1 LVNPYN
7 NIYFDYA
14 KNIIGT
20 QNENISLTTGQR
32 MLIYA
37 LGTGGTTII
46 NNNGGGGG
54 GITYITINLNKLELM
69 NDFWFTN
76 QENVIFAYT
85 YNWEN
90 KLIDVDSVEFS
101 GNPLKERLSEG
112 IYRATYKV
120 KEISEINITVT
131 ANDKSKIITESK
143 LIKINEPTLEN
154 KFKGTITGF
163 VTKTGRLF
171 QDSTVITVGIL
182 FLGILFSATIV
193 ILFLK
198 RKGNNTRL

>member
-1 LVNPYN
+1 
-7 NIYFDYA
+7 
-14 KNIIGT
+14 
-20 QNENISLTTGQR
+20 

-154 KFKGTITGF
+154 KFKGTITGL
-163 VTKTGRLF
+163 VTKTGKLF
-171 QDSTVITVGIL
+171 EDSTFQWIFMGAFIVLLSV
-182 FLGILFSATIV
+182 TIV
-193 ILFLK
+193 LFILK
-198 RKGNNTRL
+198 RRKKKI